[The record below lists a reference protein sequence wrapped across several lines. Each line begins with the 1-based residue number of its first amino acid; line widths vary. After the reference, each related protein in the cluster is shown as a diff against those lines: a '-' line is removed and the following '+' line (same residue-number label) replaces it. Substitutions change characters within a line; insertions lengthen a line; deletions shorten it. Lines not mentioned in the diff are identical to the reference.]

1 VRRTLIVLTI
11 AGAVLATVPAQAG
24 PRRSVQVLDNYYL
37 PDKLTLKRKT
47 TVTWKWPDG
56 GGDVHD
62 VKLKTAP
69 RGVKKWQSDPGST
82 SYVYK
87 RVFTKPG
94 KYFIVCTLHEEM
106 TMRITVRK

>member
-1 VRRTLIVLTI
+1 M
-11 AGAVLATVPAQAG
+11 PAQAG

-37 PDKLTLKRKT
+37 PAKLTLKPKT

-62 VKLKTAP
+62 VKLKKAP
-69 RGVKKWQSDPGST
+69 AGVKKWQSDPGST
-82 SYVYK
+82 SYTYR

-106 TMRITVRK
+106 TMSVTVKK